1 MNLQFAFLLTF
12 IAGGLSAWML
22 IRASRQAKQRRMDI
36 IQNKIGSIGGNVFSI
51 ELIDRK
57 GCPFSGEFE
66 DPDLAYKF
74 YKISYQVDCEM
85 KQGWA
90 ILKMKQRSY
99 GPGGAIDSRW
109 VWRL

>member
-1 MNLQFAFLLTF
+1 
-12 IAGGLSAWML
+12 ML

-74 YKISYQVDCEM
+74 YKISRNNFV
-85 KQGWA
+85 
-90 ILKMKQRSY
+90 
-99 GPGGAIDSRW
+99 
-109 VWRL
+109 